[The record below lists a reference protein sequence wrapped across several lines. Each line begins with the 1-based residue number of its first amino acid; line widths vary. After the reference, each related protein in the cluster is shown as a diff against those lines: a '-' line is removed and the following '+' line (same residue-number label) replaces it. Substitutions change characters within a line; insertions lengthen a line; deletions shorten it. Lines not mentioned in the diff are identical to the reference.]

1 MEWVDLLING
11 ICLGGLYG
19 VLGVGL
25 ALVTGVMRIINVAH
39 GEFIVLAAFMGLGL
53 STALPG
59 VDPLILMIP
68 VAIVFF
74 FVGWGVQAVLLNRV
88 TGTPDVLV
96 PILLT
101 FGFSIVLRNLMAAI
115 FGADV
120 HSITSGALA
129 RLRVEAFGLSV
140 GVLPLVTLAIA
151 VFFFVALQLVISY
164 TRFGRVV
171 RATADNP
178 EVARLMGVNPR
189 RIYNIVMGFALALA
203 AIAGMLLAMRGTF
216 TPFSGISNLLVAF
229 EVIVLGGFGSF
240 WGALIGGLALGIAE
254 LVGLK
259 LAPNSGLIAV
269 HLVFF
274 AVVLL
279 KPNGLFG
286 VAVP

>member
-1 MEWVDLLING
+1 MQWVDLLING
-11 ICLGGLYG
+11 VCLGGLYG
-19 VLGVGL
+19 MLGVGL
-25 ALVTGVMRIINVAH
+25 ALVTGVMRIINVSH
-39 GEFIVLAAFMGLGL
+39 GEFIVLAAFLGLGL
-53 STALPG
+53 SNALPG
-59 VDPLILMIP
+59 VDPLILIIP

-74 FVGWGVQAVLLNRV
+74 FVGYGLQAILLNRV
-88 TGTPDVLV
+88 TGNVDVLV

-129 RLRVEAFGLSV
+129 RMRVEAWGLSI
-140 GVLPLVTLAIA
+140 GVLPLVTLGLA
-151 VFFFVALQLVISY
+151 VVFFVALQLVISY

-178 EVARLMGVNPR
+178 EVARLMGVTPS
-189 RIYNIVMGFALALA
+189 RIYNTVMGLALALA
-203 AIAGMLLAMRGTF
+203 AVAGMLLAMRGTF
-216 TPFSGISNLLVAF
+216 TPFSGIQNLLVAF

-240 WGALIGGLALGIAE
+240 WGALIGGLVLGIAE
-254 LVGLK
+254 LTGLK
-259 LAPNSGLIAV
+259 LEPNSGLIAV

-279 KPNGLFG
+279 RPNGLFG
-286 VAVP
+286 VAFP